1 MYNTIRDLTFIS
13 NYFDEK
19 GNTKIANKLDK
30 ISLDLIE
37 NNKKYN
43 NWIKVASKN
52 RDKIQNQS
60 TKELIDIIKEFSNT
74 ESIILAEKNNKL
86 NILYKGICFDLAQK
100 LKSSTFKE
108 ASIWTDAVDGLKGL
122 VKSIF
127 TGLFGSFDNE
137 VQQEVFARQIKR
149 MAKIIKFVEDFYV
162 KANQLKLNSLALAQ
176 LENSFLSRLH
186 ILLNDFTKISTDAA
200 AKGNVPLYT
209 LTKGLADAIRRFISG
224 MPVKDQQYVE
234 NLKQPV
240 AVFINDLRTIP
251 DQSAQ
256 VMRNQIQQTQQTQQN
271 RPPFQDTPE
280 NQAKSFERFL
290 NRAHTTRERA
300 ENFALKN
307 RDVGKSI
314 LEALGIEEEWY
325 NNKQID
331 IHSKWPEAYNYK
343 PNEETRRKQQFMF
356 NLRNLIERYP
366 TEIWPYLNE
375 LGMTAKGSW
384 RQEGYE
390 RGLKQR

>member
-13 NYFDEK
+13 NYFDK
-19 GNTKIANKLDK
+19 KDNVKIANKLDK
-30 ISLDLIE
+30 ICIDLIE
-37 NNKKYN
+37 NDKKYN
-43 NWIKVASKN
+43 IWIKVASKN
-52 RDKIQNQS
+52 RNKIQDQS
-60 TKELIDIIKEFSNT
+60 TKEFIDIIKDFSDT
-74 ESIILAEKNNKL
+74 ESIILAENNNKL
-86 NILYKGICFDLAQK
+86 NILYKGVCFDFAQK
-100 LKSSTFKE
+100 LKSNIFKE
-108 ASIWTDAVDGLKGL
+108 ASIWTDAIDGLKGL

-149 MAKIIKFVEDFYV
+149 MAKIIQFVEDFYV

-176 LENSFLSRLH
+176 LENNFTNRLNK
-186 ILLNDFTKISTDAA
+186 LLDEFTKISTDAA

-224 MPVKDQQYVE
+224 MPVKDRQYVE

-240 AVFINDLRTIP
+240 AQFINDLRTIP
-251 DQSAQ
+251 NQSAQ
-256 VMRNQIQQTQQTQQN
+256 VMRNQIQQTQQT

-280 NQAKSFERFL
+280 NQVKSFERFL

-300 ENFALKN
+300 ENFARKN
-307 RDVGKSI
+307 GNVGKSI
-314 LEALGIEEEWY
+314 LEALGIEEGWY
-325 NNKQID
+325 NDHNISQFD
-331 IHSKWPEAYNYK
+331 KWPQTIVYK

-356 NLRNLIERYP
+356 NLKNIIERHP
-366 TEIWPYLNE
+366 NEIWPYLNE